1 MALQINVLLISFLLS
16 VCWGALQ
23 DQRNVPQ
30 YHELIRQGQVK
41 LTQGESEPDFIHRF
55 NGTTILQKILTLDS
69 MYDQA
74 VLLEKEFLTDLGS
87 RIKMSGGCGVGLQL
101 LLDGLK
107 ERSLWSLKMLDA
119 IGKVPSGIFDGDFI
133 WPGQYDEC
141 NAISQAFTDRIT
153 YNETFLVRGKYFVAG
168 LWNPLGYN
176 TTDLRM
182 GVCLPDACNAA
193 DVKQVMGL
201 AFLELYQYTNKTIK
215 LSLKYV
221 YHQETKYKSTPEF
234 IAASVICSIIG
245 FLLLLGTLYDMF
257 INQDVDSSEIGDVR
271 INKQDSDA
279 QSVNS
284 DTTHLMSDGT
294 RVSVL
299 SFRNK
304 ILHNSKLRKFLLTFS
319 ISTNGSKVL
328 NTDALPPTAVPALN
342 GVRVLSM
349 GWVILGH
356 TYFFTLGSAKNA
368 AVALN
373 WLQRWTFQIIINGI
387 YSVDSFFL
395 LSGLLVSYLTLKELQ
410 KRDGKLNWLLF
421 YFHRFWRLTPAMMLV
436 ILVYTAY
443 FQYWGSGPLWPLT
456 SPDYQN
462 CKDYWWR
469 NLLYIQNFFSVSKE
483 CMGWGWYLANDMQF
497 FVLSPFIIY
506 PLYRKPLIGY
516 ILILALMVMQLVY
529 RGIMSVQ
536 LDMTLNGA
544 PDQEEFFDKMY
555 QRPYARIAPY
565 VIGVLTGYFMWK
577 SERRV
582 KLPKVIVV
590 LGWIIALVCVSSVV
604 FGTTEQYRGHK
615 SSTAVTALYNSL
627 SKTTWSL
634 GLAWIIFACSIGYGG
649 FINTFLSARLWSPLS
664 RLTYCAYL
672 VHPVIMFVYT
682 YSHRYTMYYSDINI
696 VFLFLGFWMA
706 TYGVAFFVSM
716 AFEAP
721 MIGLERLL
729 LRKN

>member
-1 MALQINVLLISFLLS
+1 MALQKTVLLSSVLLS

-30 YHELIRQGQVK
+30 YHELIRQGHVK

-55 NGTTILQKILTLDS
+55 NGTTILQKMLSLDS

-74 VLLEKEFLTDLGS
+74 LLLKKEFVTDLGS
-87 RIKMSGGCGVGLQL
+87 RIKMSAGCVVGLQL

-119 IGKVPSGIFDGDFI
+119 IGKVPSGILDGDFM
-133 WPGQYDEC
+133 WPGQFDEC
-141 NAISQAFTDRIT
+141 NSISQSFTDRIP

-168 LWNPLGYN
+168 LGNPLGYN
-176 TTDLRM
+176 ATDLRM
-182 GVCLPDACNAA
+182 GVCLPDACTAT
-193 DVKQVMGL
+193 DVKEVMEL

-271 INKQDSDA
+271 VHKQDSDA

-304 ILHNSKLRKFLLTFS
+304 VLHNSKLRKFLLTFS

-328 NTDALPPTAVPALN
+328 NTDALPPTALPALN
-342 GVRVLSM
+342 GMKVLSM
-349 GWVILGH
+349 GWVILAH
-356 TYFFTLGSAKNA
+356 SYYFTRAYARNIIPA
-368 AVALN
+368 TLN
-373 WLQRWTFQIIINGI
+373 WYQRWTFQIVKNGN
-387 YSVDSFFL
+387 YAVDSFFL

-421 YFHRFWRLTPAMMLV
+421 YFHRFWRLTPTFMLF

-456 SPDYQN
+456 SPDYQR
-462 CKDYWWR
+462 CKNYWWR
-469 NLLYIQNFFSVSKE
+469 NLLYIQSFFPVSEE
-483 CMGWGWYLANDMQF
+483 CIGWGWYLANDMQF
-497 FVLSPFIIY
+497 FVISPFIIY
-506 PLYRKPLIGY
+506 PLYRLVLFGY
-516 ILILALMVMQLVY
+516 IIILSLMVMQLVF
-529 RGIMSVQ
+529 RGIISVQ
-536 LDMTLNGA
+536 LHMNLNQS
-544 PDQEEFFDKMY
+544 PNPVESFDKMY
-555 QRPYARIAPY
+555 QKPYARIAPY
-565 VIGVLTGYFMWK
+565 LIGVLTGYFMWK

-582 KLPKVIVV
+582 KLPKVTVV
-590 LGWIIALVCVSSVV
+590 LGWIIALVCVSSLV
-604 FGTTEQYRGHK
+604 FGSTEQNRGHK
-615 SSTAVTALYNSL
+615 FSTAVSALYNSL
-627 SKTTWSL
+627 STTTWGL
-634 GLAWIIFACSIGYGG
+634 GVAWIIFACSIGYGG

-672 VHPVIMFVYT
+672 VHPVIMFVYLLSQRDT
-682 YSHRYTMYYSDINI
+682 LYFFDINMVSTTQTLTSI
-696 VFLFLGFWMA
+696 YSMMQNIFVQNGGMFTFA
-706 TYGVAFFVSM
+706 TKVGQH
-716 AFEAP
+716 
-721 MIGLERLL
+721 
-729 LRKN
+729 